1 MTVRQALE
9 SWLQGPHRPY
19 GEGLELFR
27 LLSSQQMKVRYLA
40 YFEEVK
46 TSDCTDVHLNI
57 LVDKLSRIMRD
68 IRITPSLMKDVLDSP
83 FSYASQQPLTPIKK
97 EVILPSDPDIPL
109 ARQAEKPSFDAGS
122 LPSEQRQWYS
132 RIRDIVPLMAK
143 LHADLS
149 SATSDDER
157 KKIADDLCSLDDER
171 RKLWDLLDSW
181 KERTGKTLLD
191 EPDRSYSDNGTVRG
205 LEMARRRK
213 RLKDN
218 IRTTKMSIAR
228 FEKNGQ
234 QEAMKHALER
244 LEHYKKELDD
254 LERMIADEEK
264 G

>member
-1 MTVRQALE
+1 MTVRQALTI
-9 SWLQGPHRPY
+9 WLQGPRRLY

-40 YFEEVK
+40 YFEEVR

-68 IRITPSLMKDVLDSP
+68 IRITPALMKDVLDSP
-83 FSYASQQPLTPIKK
+83 FTYTSQQPASPEKT
-97 EVILPSDPDIPL
+97 EVILPTDPDIPL
-109 ARQAEKPSFDAGS
+109 ARQAEKPSFDAAS
-122 LPSEQRQWYS
+122 LPSEQRQWYG

-149 SATSDDER
+149 SATSDEER
-157 KKIADDLCSLDDER
+157 KRIADDLCSLDDER

-181 KERTGKTLLD
+181 KERTGKTLTD

-234 QEAMKHALER
+234 TEAMQHAKER
-244 LEHYKKELDD
+244 LEHYISELDT